1 MTANDPPTISGC
13 LKISGRLK
21 ISELL
26 KKSAELAVVSDTS
39 RLDVEVLLSHILN
52 KDRSFLYTWPEHQ
65 LSEQQQ
71 HFFDAYFNRRLQGEP
86 VAHITGQ
93 REFWSLLFDVSP
105 ATLIPRPET
114 ELLVELALSLPL
126 VDQPFI
132 LDLGTGTGAIALAL
146 ASEHPNWKIV
156 GVDSF
161 PEAVKLAEK
170 NRKQLSLKLKKGFD
184 NVQIFQSHWFSNLK
198 DQTFDL
204 IVSNPPYI
212 DAEDKHL
219 KQGDVRFEPR
229 SALVAGEQGLSDLG
243 AIINSAHTYLNTEG
257 WLLLEHGYDQGE
269 AVRTMMMAAG
279 FSDIATHVD
288 LAGLDRVT
296 LCCSR

>member
-1 MTANDPPTISGC
+1 MPPNTPST
-13 LKISGRLK
+13 

-39 RLDVEVLLSHILN
+39 RLDVEVLLGYILD
-52 KDRSFLYTWPEHQ
+52 KDRSFLYAWPEHQ
-65 LSEQQQ
+65 LREQQQ
-71 HFFDAYFNRRLQGEP
+71 HCFDEFFNRRLQGEP

-93 REFWSLLFDVSP
+93 REFWSLLLNVSP

-126 VDQPFI
+126 VDQPSM

-146 ASEHPNWKIV
+146 ASEHPDWKIV
-156 GVDSF
+156 AVDAF
-161 PEAVKLAEK
+161 PEAVKLAEQ
-170 NRKQLSLKLKKGFD
+170 NRKQLSLKQKSGFD
-184 NVQIFQSHWFSNLK
+184 NVQILQSHWFSNLK

-219 KQGDVRFEPR
+219 KQGDVQFEPK
-229 SALVAGEQGLSDLG
+229 SALVAEGQGLSDLRT
-243 AIINSAHTYLNTEG
+243 IINSVHTFIKADG
-257 WLLLEHGYDQGE
+257 WLLLEHGCDQGQ
-269 AVRTMMMAAG
+269 AVRAMMLAAG
-279 FSDIATHVD
+279 FSGIATHAD

-296 LCCSR
+296 LCSSR

>member
-1 MTANDPPTISGC
+1 MPPNTPT
-13 LKISGRLK
+13 

-39 RLDVEVLLSHILN
+39 RLDVEVLLSHILD

-71 HFFDAYFNRRLQGEP
+71 HFFDEFFNRRLQGEP
-86 VAHITGQ
+86 VAYITGQ
-93 REFWSLLFDVSP
+93 QEFWSLLFDVSP

-126 VDQPFI
+126 VDQPSM

-146 ASEHPNWKIV
+146 ASEHPDWKIV
-156 GVDSF
+156 AVDVF

-170 NRKQLSLKLKKGFD
+170 NCQHLGFKQYLGFKNQKGFD
-184 NVQIFQSHWFSNLK
+184 NVQILQSRWFSNLK

-219 KQGDVRFEPR
+219 KQGDVQFEPR
-229 SALVAGEQGLSDLG
+229 SALVADEQGLSDLG
-243 AIINSAHTYLNTEG
+243 TIINSAHAYLNAEG
-257 WLLLEHGYDQGE
+257 WLLLEHGYDQGK
-269 AVRTMMMAAG
+269 AVRTMMLAAG
-279 FSDIATHVD
+279 FSDIATHAD

-296 LCCSR
+296 LCCNS

>member
-1 MTANDPPTISGC
+1 MTANAPPTISG
-13 LKISGRLK
+13 LFKIE
-21 ISELL
+21 ELL

-39 RLDVEVLLSHILN
+39 RLDVEVLLSHILD
-52 KDRSFLYTWPEHQ
+52 KDRSFLYAWPEYQ

-71 HFFDAYFNRRLQGEP
+71 HCFDEFFNRRLQGEP

-93 REFWSLLFDVSP
+93 REFWSLLLNVSP

-126 VDQPFI
+126 INQPSI

-146 ASEHPNWKIV
+146 ASEHPDWKIV
-156 GVDSF
+156 AVDSF

-170 NRKQLSLKLKKGFD
+170 NRKQLGFKQKNGFD
-184 NVQIFQSHWFSNLK
+184 NVKVLQSHWFSNLK
-198 DQTFDL
+198 GQTFDL

-219 KQGDVRFEPR
+219 NQGDVQFEPR
-229 SALVAGEQGLSDLG
+229 SALVAEERGLSDLG
-243 AIINSAHTYLNTEG
+243 TIIHSAQTYFNDEG
-257 WLLLEHGYDQGE
+257 WLLLEHGYDQGQ
-269 AVRTMMMAAG
+269 AVRTMMQAAG
-279 FSDIATHVD
+279 FSGIATHAD

>member
-1 MTANDPPTISGC
+1 MPPNTPFTV
-13 LKISGRLK
+13 
-21 ISELL
+21 SELL
-26 KKSAELAVVSDTS
+26 RKSAELAVVSDTS
-39 RLDVEVLLSHILN
+39 RLDVEVLLSHILD
-52 KDRSFLYTWPEHQ
+52 KDRSFLYAWPEHQ

-71 HFFDAYFNRRLQGEP
+71 HCFDEFFNRRLQGEP
-86 VAHITGQ
+86 VAHIIGQ
-93 REFWSLLFDVSP
+93 REFWSLLLDVSP

-126 VDQPFI
+126 VNQPSM

-146 ASEHPNWKIV
+146 ASEHPDWKIV
-156 GVDSF
+156 AVDAF

-170 NRKQLSLKLKKGFD
+170 NRKQLNFNQKNGFD
-184 NVQIFQSHWFSNLK
+184 NVRIIQSHWFSNLT

-219 KQGDVRFEPR
+219 KQGDVQFEPR
-229 SALVAGEQGLSDLG
+229 SALVAHEQGLSDLRT
-243 AIINSAHTYLNTEG
+243 IINSAHAYLNTGG
-257 WLLLEHGYDQGE
+257 WLLLEHGCDQGQ
-269 AVRTMMMAAG
+269 AVRAMMLAAG
-279 FSDIATHVD
+279 FSDIATHAD

>member
-1 MTANDPPTISGC
+1 MPPNTPST
-13 LKISGRLK
+13 

-26 KKSAELAVVSDTS
+26 KKSTELAVVSDTS
-39 RLDVEVLLSHILN
+39 RLDVEVLLGDILD
-52 KDRSFLYTWPEHQ
+52 KDRSFLYAWPEHQ
-65 LSEQQQ
+65 LREQQQ
-71 HFFDAYFNRRLQGEP
+71 HCFDEFFNRRLQGEP

-93 REFWSLLFDVSP
+93 REFWSLLLNVSP

-126 VDQPFI
+126 VDQPSM

-146 ASEHPNWKIV
+146 ASEHPGWKIV
-156 GVDSF
+156 AVDAF

-170 NRKQLSLKLKKGFD
+170 NRKQLSLKQKNGFD
-184 NVQIFQSHWFSNLK
+184 NVQILQSHWFSNLK

-219 KQGDVRFEPR
+219 KQGDVQFEPR
-229 SALVAGEQGLSDLG
+229 SALVAEDQGLSDLRT
-243 AIINSAHTYLNTEG
+243 IINSAHTFIKADG
-257 WLLLEHGYDQGE
+257 WLLLEHGYDQG
-269 AVRTMMMAAG
+269 ATVRAMMLAAG
-279 FSDIATHVD
+279 FSDIATHAD